1 MRLAILSVILVSV
14 LFAAND
20 DIITQ
25 KKKELETINKQME
38 QQRINLSQT
47 EKKAQTIQ
55 NSIKIIESDLDKQ
68 NKNQKKVNG
77 QISQT
82 KVEITG
88 MQLEI
93 QKEKVKFDEAL
104 GSLSKKFDQYYRLG
118 NTNFIED
125 LFNVEE
131 LPEYLN
137 DMYFF
142 ETMITTN
149 VNFLKDIRERKER
162 LMTKQ
167 TKLNVK
173 LDFLKEKEEYIAG
186 LKTQIQKN
194 KDKHEIL
201 YNDLMVQKKEY
212 EKRIHQLEQD
222 SQELGKLITKMQ
234 RQSQNQSRIGDGR
247 FIWPVLG
254 EITSD
259 FGERVHPIFKV
270 KSFHTGIDIG
280 SPTGRPVFAVD
291 DGVVMF
297 SGNWGGYGKTIIID
311 HGVMTTTLYAHL
323 SQYFVKKSVTVKK
336 GQIIGLVGSTGLS
349 TGSHLHFEV
358 RIDGKE
364 KNPINYLPKK

>member
-1 MRLAILSVILVSV
+1 
-14 LFAAND
+14 
-20 DIITQ
+20 
-25 KKKELETINKQME
+25 
-38 QQRINLSQT
+38 
-47 EKKAQTIQ
+47 
-55 NSIKIIESDLDKQ
+55 
-68 NKNQKKVNG
+68 
-77 QISQT
+77 
-82 KVEITG
+82 
-88 MQLEI
+88 
-93 QKEKVKFDEAL
+93 
-104 GSLSKKFDQYYRLG
+104 
-118 NTNFIED
+118 
-125 LFNVEE
+125 
-131 LPEYLN
+131 
-137 DMYFF
+137 
-142 ETMITTN
+142 
-149 VNFLKDIRERKER
+149 DIRERKEH

-167 TKLNVK
+167 AKLNDK
-173 LDFLKEKEEYIAG
+173 LSFLKDKEEYIG
-186 LKTQIQKN
+186 ILKDQIQKN
-194 KDKHEIL
+194 KNKHEVL
-201 YNDLMVQKKEY
+201 YKDLMVQKNEY

-222 SQELGKLITKMQ
+222 SQELEKLISKMQ

-311 HGVMTTTLYAHL
+311 HGAMTTTLYAHL
-323 SQYFVKKSVTVKK
+323 SQYFVKKSVAVKK